1 MKSKIILIILSLFNF
16 NNVKSQITYDKVL
29 WDKECNCPVAFAS
42 INNSFES
49 VISNENGLF
58 SITTKEPNV
67 EINMLG
73 YYTKKI
79 NLNEL
84 KDERKVFLEPKVF
97 VLNEVVI
104 EQNQLFKEM
113 LGTILKDYALEPHI
127 EKFYLRAVLKKN
139 SSIIKLID
147 LSGKIKKETLFNIK
161 TKPMPEN
168 NYTIQVE
175 NMRKGGIFNRDYDF
189 TVINFEEFFK
199 RHNSFYINQ
208 KNVNF
213 KYNNNIDSTYTKIT
227 ATQKN
232 ASNIGTLIAYFIVNN
247 NTKNFEKASI
257 NIDYIDDFTIVG
269 KDLKNRT
276 KKFDV
281 ESTFKKNKDTD
292 KFQINNCNINIEVEV
307 LFKDKKDIFN
317 LSFSYFA
324 EPINNEEKIKNNVNH
339 KTDIFDLNIKYN
351 PEYWKNQE
359 ILPLT
364 VEMQEFI
371 NKVNSTGKNSDFRT
385 KSNIK

>member
-113 LGTILKDYALEPHI
+113 LGTILKDYALEPHL

>member
-113 LGTILKDYALEPHI
+113 LGTILNDYALEPHL

>member
-1 MKSKIILIILSLFNF
+1 MKSKIIILILSLLNF

-29 WDKECNCPVAFAS
+29 WDKECDCPVAFAS
-42 INNSFES
+42 INNSLEY
-49 VISNENGLF
+49 VISNENGYF
-58 SITTKEPNV
+58 SMTTKDPNV

-73 YYTKKI
+73 YYSKKI
-79 NLNEL
+79 NLDEL
-84 KDERKVFLEPKVF
+84 KDESKVFLDPKVF
-97 VLNEVVI
+97 VLDEVVI

-113 LGTILKDYALEPHI
+113 LGSILKDYALEPHV

-139 SSIIKLID
+139 NSIIKLID
-147 LSGKIKKETLFNIK
+147 LSGIIKKETLFNTK

-168 NYTIQVE
+168 NYTIHIE
-175 NMRKGGIFNRDYDF
+175 NMRKSGIINSNYDF

-199 RHNSFYINQ
+199 RHNSFYISPQ
-208 KNVNF
+208 NF
-213 KYNNNIDSTYTKIT
+213 NLKYNKNIDNTYTKIS

-232 ASNIGTLIAYFIVNN
+232 ATSVGNTYGYFIVNN
-247 NTKNFEKASI
+247 NTKNFEKASL
-257 NIDYIDDFTIVG
+257 NIDYIDDFTVIS

-276 KKFDV
+276 KKFNV
-281 ESTFKKNKDTD
+281 ESTFKKNKNTD

-307 LFKDKKDIFN
+307 LFKDEKDIFN

-324 EPINNEEKIKNNVNH
+324 EPINNGEKIKNNVNH
-339 KTDIFDLNIKYN
+339 KIDIFDLNIKYN
-351 PEYWKNQE
+351 SEYWKNHE

-364 VEMQEFI
+364 DEMQEFI

-385 KSNIK
+385 KTNIK

>member
-1 MKSKIILIILSLFNF
+1 MLSLFNF

-113 LGTILKDYALEPHI
+113 LGTILKDYALEPHL

-359 ILPLT
+359 ILPVT

>member
-1 MKSKIILIILSLFNF
+1 MLSLFNF

-113 LGTILKDYALEPHI
+113 LGTILKDYALEPHL

>member
-1 MKSKIILIILSLFNF
+1 MKSKIILIMLSLFNF

-113 LGTILKDYALEPHI
+113 LGTILKDYALEPHL

-317 LSFSYFA
+317 HCC
-324 EPINNEEKIKNNVNH
+324 PI
-339 KTDIFDLNIKYN
+339 
-351 PEYWKNQE
+351 
-359 ILPLT
+359 
-364 VEMQEFI
+364 
-371 NKVNSTGKNSDFRT
+371 
-385 KSNIK
+385 

>member
-1 MKSKIILIILSLFNF
+1 MLSLFNF

-113 LGTILKDYALEPHI
+113 LGTILKDYALEPHL

-307 LFKDKKDIFN
+307 LFKDKKDSFN